1 MKYNQQ
7 VYLGYDPVT
16 GKQIRKWFHADTKA
30 DLKRQ
35 VEQYKLDMQNAP
47 NPSDVTFG
55 KYSQEWLRI
64 SKGTK
69 SKQTQDAARTH
80 LRKCAALDPY
90 PLRKI
95 TRSQLQQI
103 VNESWDRPH
112 AAKGVADV
120 LRQVFQMAQNDGI
133 IPRNPA
139 LNLDRPKL
147 HPPTFHLLTDREIEA
162 VKRADLDDQDR
173 LFVTI
178 LQTFGLRPAEAL
190 ALVPADFDLKSRT
203 LHISKALEMTN
214 DNKSRVK
221 GTKTEAVRDI
231 PIPDALIPALRARFR
246 GKSGFLLFEKGNGGL
261 YTKSAYKRMQA
272 RIWSKVNE
280 ALGGDTNHNL
290 VAPCSFYDFRHWRA
304 TQWYYL
310 CQSGVISTKQAAAL
324 LGHSEMIFLTRYSH
338 LDPNREKLTEIYPD
352 FEEASVRNL

>member
-1 MKYNQQ
+1 MKYNKQ
-7 VYLGYDPVT
+7 VHLGYAPN
-16 GKQIRKWFHADTKA
+16 GKAIRKWFHADTKA
-30 DLKRQ
+30 ELNRLIT
-35 VEQYKLDMQNAP
+35 EYKMEMKKAP

-95 TRSQLQQI
+95 TRSQLQMI
-103 VNESWDRPH
+103 INESWDRPH

-120 LRQVFQMAQNDGI
+120 LRQIFQMAQNDGI

-139 LNLDRPKL
+139 INLDRPKL
-147 HPPTFHLLTDREIEA
+147 MPPSFHLLTEREIEA

-190 ALVPADFDLKSRT
+190 ALTPMDFDLDNKI
-203 LHISKALEMTN
+203 LHITKALEMTN
-214 DNKSRVK
+214 DNKSRIK
-221 GTKTEAVRDI
+221 GTKTDAVRDI
-231 PIPDALIPALRARFR
+231 PIPEPLIPALRARFK

-261 YTKSAYKRMQA
+261 YTKSSYKRMQE
-272 RIWSKVNE
+272 RVWRKVNE
-280 ALGGDTNHNL
+280 ALGGDENHNL
-290 VAPCSFYDFRHWRA
+290 VTHCSFYDFRHWRA
-304 TQWYYL
+304 TLWYYL
-310 CQSGVISTKQAAAL
+310 CQQGVISTKQAAAL
-324 LGHSEMIFLTRYSH
+324 LGHSEIIFLKTYSH
-338 LDPNREKLTEIYPD
+338 IDDTKENLGGIYPD
-352 FEEASVRNL
+352 FDAVNL